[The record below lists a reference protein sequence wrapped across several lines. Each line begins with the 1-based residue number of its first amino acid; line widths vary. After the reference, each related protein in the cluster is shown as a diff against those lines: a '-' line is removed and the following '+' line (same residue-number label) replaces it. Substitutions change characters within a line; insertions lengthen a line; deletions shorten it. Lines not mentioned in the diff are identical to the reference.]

1 MHVPRRIRRLVV
13 NPSLCTREDQPACAF
28 EATHTVALPHA
39 NLTCDINI
47 YPGSLG
53 NAMVHIEALECVP
66 FSPKTPKDDQ
76 SPFYQLAWG
85 VADPSVE
92 LVVESCTSPAAPV
105 EAATF
110 TAHLARTIQQIVH
123 RYPRMHILE
132 LPSETGAPTRTIL
145 DELGSKFASY
155 TVTTQPSSL
164 TTSESDLTWLND
176 KKLISKNLNLSCGM
190 KEQGFLDSSYDLV
203 LAPNSFHGTSDLDQA
218 LRKVRCLLKPGGY
231 LVVLSPLPRPKR
243 SFGDFPV
250 TFPELWRG
258 PAERAPALC
267 PALKDWDGLLRTTGF
282 SGIDTGSGDAEGA
295 TPLSVFASQA
305 VDEKVT
311 FLRSPLSLAFPSS
324 ERQVQD
330 LVILG
335 GNSVTT
341 RELTNRVSASLEASC
356 GRIQTA
362 DSVDDFVNL
371 RITPGTVILN
381 LRDLDGSV
389 FEHLD
394 DKVWTALKRM
404 TFHTGTLVWVTRGR
418 RAENPRANMAM
429 GLLRAASRENP
440 ALDYVLLDIE
450 ESSDSDHRIIA
461 ETLLRHKAASRWSH
475 QDDLHFTAENE
486 LVVDKA
492 RRVLVPRLMPS
503 QEMNDRYNSSGR
515 EVRTPVRADTHEV
528 GVSMRDAKWDV
539 SLIPPSSQPRDG
551 FLRLQTTHSLISP
564 VRVAEFGSMFV
575 VHGRNETSSRDAVAL
590 SSDNASFVQVHPKLV
605 IPVGDHR
612 GSEDRLLWLTANHLL
627 ASIILRG
634 LSEGDKVLVHGW
646 KRESVWILAERARIL
661 GVEAKFTTIDPESS
675 EADGFQRIVIHP
687 NVSASALDQLAQE
700 DFSVFVDMT
709 NTAETES
716 PGSLITS
723 SLSTFCRKENYASLF
738 AKHAYNPRESHL
750 EGIHARLDEAVKWAS
765 AIIAQPGEAAR
776 TQEAIP
782 AIPLASIP
790 SEHSAVEPLTVVD
803 WASTSAVSARA
814 RPVDSLVSFPG
825 NKTYW
830 LVGLTGGVGLSLC
843 EWMVQR
849 GARSFVISSRSP
861 NIEAAWLD
869 EMHAKG
875 VVVKVSEWRVLLSDC
890 VVMF

>member
-1 MHVPRRIRRLVV
+1 MENQL
-13 NPSLCTREDQPACAF
+13 TCAF
-28 EATHTVALPHA
+28 EATHTIALPHA

-47 YPGSLG
+47 YPDSLD

-66 FSPKTPKDDQ
+66 FSPKTPNDDQ
-76 SPFYQLAWG
+76 SPFYQFVWG

-92 LVVESCTSPAAPV
+92 LAVENSTSPAASV

-110 TAHLARTIQQIVH
+110 STYLAQTIQQIVH

-132 LPSETGAPTRTIL
+132 LPSEIGAPTKTIL
-145 DELGSKFASY
+145 GDIGSKFASY
-155 TVTTQPSSL
+155 TVTTHAPSL
-164 TTSESDLTWLND
+164 TTSESESTWLND
-176 KKLISKNLNLSCGM
+176 KRLISKTLDFSCAL

-203 LAPNSFHGTSDLDQA
+203 VAPHSFHDTSDLNQA
-218 LRKVRCLLKPGGY
+218 LRKVRRLLKPGGY
-231 LVVLSPLPRPKR
+231 LVMLSHLPHTNS
-243 SFGDFPV
+243 SFGAFPV
-250 TFPELWRG
+250 AFPEFRRDS
-258 PAERAPALC
+258 AEGAPAVC
-267 PALKDWDGLLRTTGF
+267 QSLKDWDDLLRTTGF
-282 SGIDTGSGDAEGA
+282 SGIDTSGGDAEGA
-295 TPLSVFASQA
+295 IPLSVFASQA
-305 VDEKVT
+305 MDEKVT
-311 FLRSPLSLAFPSS
+311 FLRNPLSLAFPSS
-324 ERQVQD
+324 ERLVQD

-341 RELTNRVSASLEASC
+341 RELTNQVSATLNASC

-362 DSVDDFVNL
+362 DSFDDFVNL
-371 RITPGTVILN
+371 RITPATVILN
-381 LRDLDGSV
+381 LQDLDGSV

-394 DKVWTALKRM
+394 DKTWKALKRM
-404 TFHTGTLVWVTRGR
+404 TLHTGTLVWVTRGR
-418 RAENPRANMAM
+418 RAENPRANMAT
-429 GLLRAASRENP
+429 GLLRASSRENP

-450 ESSDSDHRIIA
+450 EASDSDHRIIA
-461 ETLLRHKAASRWSH
+461 ETILRHKAASRWCH

-492 RRVLVPRLMPS
+492 RRLLVPRLMPN
-503 QEMNDRYNSSGR
+503 QEMDDRYNSNGR

-539 SLIPPSSQPRDG
+539 SLMPPSSQAQDG
-551 FLRLQTTHSLISP
+551 RLRLQTTHSLISP

-575 VHGRNETSSRDAVAL
+575 VLGRDETSSKNVVAL
-590 SSDNASFVQVHPKLV
+590 SSNNASFVQVHPKLV
-605 IPVGDHR
+605 IPVGEHR

-634 LSEGDKVLVHGW
+634 LFKGDKVLVHGW
-646 KRESVWILAERARIL
+646 SRETAWILADRARLL
-661 GVEAKFTTIDPESS
+661 GVEAKFTTTDPKFS
-675 EADGFQRIVIHP
+675 EADGFQQVVLHP
-687 NVSASALDQLAQE
+687 NVSASALDRLIQD

-709 NTAETES
+709 NPAETES
-716 PGSLITS
+716 LGSLIAS
-723 SLSTFCRKENYASLF
+723 ALSTYCRKENYSSLF
-738 AKHAYNPRESHL
+738 AKNAYSPRESHL

-790 SEHSAVEPLTVVD
+790 GEHSVVDPLTVVD

-814 RPVDSLVSFPG
+814 CPVDSLVSFPD

-861 NIEAAWLD
+861 NIETAWLV
-869 EMHAKG
+869 EMRVKG
-875 VVVKVSEWRVLLSDC
+875 VVVKVLEWSVLLSAC